1 MTTINHV
8 LNETLSTIRANG
20 LLRAAETVV
29 PVSGRHI
36 LVDGVPLLNFS
47 SNNYLGLAM
56 DPRVKEAAAE
66 AVRTYGC
73 GSGAS
78 RLVGGSF
85 PLHAAL
91 EQKLAALKQCEA
103 ALVFASGYQANVGT
117 ISALAG
123 PGDCVIMDRLNHASL
138 WDGAKLSGARIFVY
152 DHCDC
157 ASLEK
162 VLHRAK
168 EYARRLVVTDS
179 VFSMDGDCAPL
190 PDIVR
195 LCRQYGAWS
204 MIDEAHATGVLGP
217 SGAGLSET
225 TGVERSVDIVM
236 GTLSKA
242 LGSQGGFVCGSRA
255 LIDVLLNRSRSF
267 IYSTALAPAACAAAL
282 AALDIVSAEPARR
295 TRLASH
301 ACRLREG
308 LGLPCAAPVT
318 PIIAHIVG
326 TAAAATDLSAR
337 LRAAGIYAPAIR
349 PPTVPEGTCRLRFS
363 LTSDHTMDDIETVLR
378 AVVP

>member
-1 MTTINHV
+1 MTTFKQV
-8 LNETLSTIRANG
+8 LHESLTAIRANG

-29 PVSGRHI
+29 PVTGRHI
-36 LVDGVPLLNFS
+36 VVDGAQLLNFS
-47 SNNYLGLAM
+47 SNNYVGLALG
-56 DPRVKEAAAE
+56 PRVKEAAAA
-66 AVRTYGC
+66 AVLTYGC

-78 RLVGGSF
+78 RLAGGSF

-91 EQKLAALKQCEA
+91 EQKLAALKKCEA
-103 ALVFASGYQANVGT
+103 AVAFASGYQANVGT
-117 ISALAG
+117 ISALVG

-162 VLHRAK
+162 VLHRAR
-168 EYARRLVVTDS
+168 EYTRRLVVTDS

-190 PDIVR
+190 ADIVR

-217 SGAGLSET
+217 SGSGLAEAF
-225 TGVERSVDIVM
+225 GVEASVDIVA

-242 LGSQGGFVCGSRA
+242 LGAQGGFVCGSRT
-255 LIDVLLNRSRSF
+255 LIDLLVNRSRSF

-282 AALDIVSAEPARR
+282 AALDIVRAEPERRARLAENARR
-295 TRLASH
+295 
-301 ACRLREG
+301 LRAG
-308 LGLPCAAPVT
+308 LGLPCAEPVT
-318 PIIAHIVG
+318 PIVAFVVG
-326 TAAAATDLSAR
+326 TAAAATSLAAR
-337 LRAAGIYAPAIR
+337 LRTAGIYAPAIR

-363 LTSDHTMDDIETVLR
+363 LTSDHTTEDIETVLR